1 MPSDMTEPIP
11 VEITNTQDIYDP
23 ARIDGLRG
31 QGLNNREIGI
41 ALREGTMEG
50 TMMGAMGA
58 FAVASEMLPVE
69 PAAIPPLTV
78 SSVSITAGS
87 VSVNG
92 SSVTGGGG
100 TGDGEVVVN
109 ANINNTLTLPDGA
122 TAELG
127 SNQHRLRSQR
137 RSS

>member
-1 MPSDMTEPIP
+1 MLATADTTQPALMPSDMTEPIP

-87 VSVNG
+87 VSVSGN
-92 SSVTGGGG
+92 SVSGW
-100 TGDGEVVVN
+100 
-109 ANINNTLTLPDGA
+109 
-122 TAELG
+122 
-127 SNQHRLRSQR
+127 R
-137 RSS
+137 RNRRR